1 MAVLWGSSHERFIEK
16 NTKISEEHDGG
27 GGGVDESLIS
37 QHHGLTELLLV
48 LLGTNDHHLVR
59 LRVDGGGDT
68 LLLRQSTRR
77 AKTYLGGHENV
88 LEDSF
93 RKILFNVLSDGS
105 SLEAD
110 VLGGL
115 VALFKFFRHCFDL

>member
-1 MAVLWGSSHERFIEK
+1 MEV
-16 NTKISEEHDGG
+16 
-27 GGGVDESLIS
+27 
-37 QHHGLTELLLV
+37 
-48 LLGTNDHHLVR
+48 GTLYCCVR
-59 LRVDGGGDT
+59 MR
-68 LLLRQSTRR
+68 RR

-115 VALFKFFRHCFDL
+115 VALFEFFRHCFDL

>member
-1 MAVLWGSSHERFIEK
+1 MAVLWGSIHQRFVEK
-16 NTKISEEHDGG
+16 NTKISEEHDSG
-27 GGGVDESLIS
+27 GGGVDKSLIS
-37 QHHGLTELLLV
+37 KHHGLAELLLV
-48 LLGTNDHHLVR
+48 LLGTDDHHLVR
-59 LRVDGGGDT
+59 LRVDGGGDA

-77 AKTYLGGHENV
+77 ARAYLGGNENV

-110 VLGGL
+110 VLSGL
-115 VALFKFFRHCFDL
+115 VALFEFFTHCFKL

>member
-1 MAVLWGSSHERFIEK
+1 MAVLWSSSHERFIEK

-68 LLLRQSTRR
+68 LLLRQN
-77 AKTYLGGHENV
+77 AEEG
-88 LEDSF
+88 EDIPGWP
-93 RKILFNVLSDGS
+93 R
-105 SLEAD
+105 ECPR
-110 VLGGL
+110 GL
-115 VALFKFFRHCFDL
+115 LQEDPFQCTF